1 MELANYNDKIADMI
15 QQSEYDMIRNLPQPT
30 MFGGRRPMKHPLPA
44 MNFSPSSLSV
54 GTPPPFSQ
62 YYGGNSMLYAE
73 RKTHPF
79 TAIKPIRGGFSF
91 NDFIS
96 GAKDVLAPVAKELA
110 PIAADVGK
118 DLLKDYLTGKGKPRG
133 RPRKHHT
140 PIVPYGGMHFSEM
153 GNGHMTTYGRGSNG
167 MIANRIHDIR
177 LRNQRRTGG
186 YSFQDFIHDAAPVVQ
201 TLAPIALMAGLGKP
215 KKRGRKAKAL
225 ANTLTNATG
234 GYSFNDFI
242 HDAGKVVSPVYNEII
257 KPVATDVGKD
267 VLKSYLTGKGKAR
280 KPRAPKGGFSFKDFT
295 NSIAPVASFVGN
307 DILAPVAKDIGK
319 DALKSLITGKGR
331 RRKKKNTDTDSTTSS
346 ASPRAKRG
354 QIVKQVMAKH
364 GLSLPQAS
372 KFVKEQGLY

>member
-1 MELANYNDKIADMI
+1 MELANYNDDIADMI
-15 QQSEYDMIRNLPQPT
+15 RQSEYDMIRNLPQPT

-62 YYGGNSMLYAE
+62 YYGGAMLYE
-73 RKTHPF
+73 RPMHPYIYG
-79 TAIKPIRGGFSF
+79 AHPVRGGFSF

-167 MIANRIHDIR
+167 IIANRIHDIR

-295 NSIAPVASFVGN
+295 NSIAPVANFVGN

-319 DALKSLITGKGR
+319 DALKSLITGKGKP
-331 RRKKKNTDTDSTTSS
+331 RK
-346 ASPRAKRG
+346 ASKRG
-354 QIVKQVMAKH
+354 QIVKEVMAKH

-372 KFVKEQGLY
+372 KFVKEHGLY